1 MSKQTSAA
9 EIITY
14 LTIRAKMSHSVYFN
28 LCTKQSPEKTDM
40 INLLDFVILSLK
52 ASFQLTITSLFIDLC
67 ITIKQKRHMV
77 VSLWRATLWS
87 VIFIISEISSASA
100 ASISSNLRE
109 LLLVNCDLEQ
119 ESVDSELRMTLQW
132 IAASE
137 LGLSVV
143 YFRKSQEVN
152 FSKVCSVQ

>member
-1 MSKQTSAA
+1 
-9 EIITY
+9 
-14 LTIRAKMSHSVYFN
+14 
-28 LCTKQSPEKTDM
+28 
-40 INLLDFVILSLK
+40 
-52 ASFQLTITSLFIDLC
+52 
-67 ITIKQKRHMV
+67 MV